1 MKRVPGLVVTRREF
15 CAFAGAIVAA
25 SCTGSGPAAI
35 QTGGLNGGGDD
46 DGNPVDANGGGGGGG
61 GGSGSGGGDGS
72 GSGSGS
78 GMAATCP
85 STGAT
90 DVGAPTTFTTGT
102 PVYFSSG
109 KYFVVRDSG
118 GLYAMTAVCTHE
130 GATCEYESAQSDIYC
145 PRHGATF
152 SLVGAVT
159 QGPATKALAHY
170 AMCTLSNGHVGVISS
185 QTVSSTTRLDA

>member
-1 MKRVPGLVVTRREF
+1 MKRASGLVVTRREF

-35 QTGGLNGGGDD
+35 STGGLSGGGDD
-46 DGNPVDANGGGGGGG
+46 TPTDADEGGPHDGNE
-61 GGSGSGGGDGS
+61 GSGS

-78 GMAATCP
+78 GMGATCP
-85 STGAT
+85 SSGAT

-102 PVYFSSG
+102 PVYFSTG
-109 KYFVVRDSG
+109 KYFVIRDSG

-130 GATCEYESAQSDIYC
+130 GATCDYESAQSDIYC

-152 SLVGAVT
+152 SLTGAVT
-159 QGPATKALAHY
+159 QGPATKALNHY

-185 QTVSSTTRLDA
+185 QTVSATTRLDA

>member
-1 MKRVPGLVVTRREF
+1 VKRARGLVVTRREF

-35 QTGGLNGGGDD
+35 QTGGLSGGGDD
-46 DGNPVDANGGGGGGG
+46 DSPSDAP
-61 GGSGSGGGDGS
+61 SGAPDAPEGS

-78 GMAATCP
+78 AQAATCP
-85 STGAT
+85 ATGAT

-130 GATCEYESAQSDIYC
+130 GATCEYESAQTDIYC

-152 SLVGAVT
+152 SLTGAVT
-159 QGPATKALAHY
+159 QGPATKALNHY

-185 QTVSSTTRLDA
+185 QTVSATTRLDA

>member
-1 MKRVPGLVVTRREF
+1 MKRAPGLVVTRREF
-15 CAFAGAIVAA
+15 CAFAAGALAVA

-35 QTGGLNGGGDD
+35 STGGLSGGGDD
-46 DGNPVDANGGGGGGG
+46 TPIDADGDQHDGNE
-61 GGSGSGGGDGS
+61 GS

-78 GMAATCP
+78 GTDATCP
-85 STGAT
+85 SSGAT

-109 KYFVVRDSG
+109 KYFVIRDSG

-130 GATCEYESAQSDIYC
+130 GATCDYESAQSDIYC

-152 SLVGAVT
+152 SLTGAVT
-159 QGPATKALAHY
+159 QGPATKALNHY

-185 QTVSSTTRLDA
+185 QTVSATTRLDA